1 MSLSGSQRY
10 NFEELRKHINN
21 ALLNEQMPDKL
32 YKSVD
37 GFLRIINAILITKGD
52 NWAAQVLDE
61 NGKPLLT
68 TEEQAKFTDVFKP
81 YIEYIINFFN
91 SDKNDDEMV
100 GGTQHYPPMAVPIEQ
115 PFVTNSTSGMGDIY
129 SKIMERINKIDSRV
143 NDYASRYGI
152 LKLEMD
158 HDVEPDIGL
167 PIPQPII
174 IPPPFTPITPVLT
187 VLSKIK
193 IPFRTIITTIYLIL
207 DITRLAIGS
216 SGSNNGRKI
225 LSILVA
231 LLELLRGDWKK
242 SILTSIGFFGMSPML
257 AGQLLKVFLT
267 VIRTLSP
274 DIQISDIFNPLDIVK
289 SFLVGLLLSIF
300 QVTTPAIIREPLIES
315 LKKIAERKAQIDI
328 TLGKVN
334 LPSRP
339 DYLSPSW
346 NDLNNIQA
354 VISDKVYVCSCEFR
368 ELVSAVNNSTII
380 KVVLEILRIPVTEEM
395 IQETCGMG
403 KCDNFATL
411 MVKEGQEQA
420 IPSSEAQIPLAQ
432 TIPPSAAQG
441 LPIYG
446 VNPHSTPQAMPIVSE
461 QAQPAKPSYPP
472 SYRHT
477 INNSRPIRRNNSHI
491 IAAPA
496 AQPQPEQVQHPEQQL
511 QQSDQLEPQS
521 QKKEIIK
528 GGYNTIKRL
537 NTLSKRAIRR
547 NLPPR

>member
-1 MSLSGSQRY
+1 
-10 NFEELRKHINN
+10 
-21 ALLNEQMPDKL
+21 
-32 YKSVD
+32 
-37 GFLRIINAILITKGD
+37 
-52 NWAAQVLDE
+52 
-61 NGKPLLT
+61 
-68 TEEQAKFTDVFKP
+68 
-81 YIEYIINFFN
+81 
-91 SDKNDDEMV
+91 
-100 GGTQHYPPMAVPIEQ
+100 
-115 PFVTNSTSGMGDIY
+115 
-129 SKIMERINKIDSRV
+129 
-143 NDYASRYGI
+143 
-152 LKLEMD
+152 
-158 HDVEPDIGL
+158 
-167 PIPQPII
+167 
-174 IPPPFTPITPVLT
+174 
-187 VLSKIK
+187 
-193 IPFRTIITTIYLIL
+193 
-207 DITRLAIGS
+207 
-216 SGSNNGRKI
+216 
-225 LSILVA
+225 
-231 LLELLRGDWKK
+231 
-242 SILTSIGFFGMSPML
+242 
-257 AGQLLKVFLT
+257 
-267 VIRTLSP
+267 
-274 DIQISDIFNPLDIVK
+274 
-289 SFLVGLLLSIF
+289 
-300 QVTTPAIIREPLIES
+300 
-315 LKKIAERKAQIDI
+315 
-328 TLGKVN
+328 
-334 LPSRP
+334 
-339 DYLSPSW
+339 
-346 NDLNNIQA
+346 
-354 VISDKVYVCSCEFR
+354 
-368 ELVSAVNNSTII
+368 
-380 KVVLEILRIPVTEEM
+380 M